1 MQTNE
6 LSILESDYV
15 KPHRPISNDELKSRY
30 KKYMNKFKLSSE
42 MVYHNNTRYFY
53 HVKKYGKKEKEILEK
68 KENKDE
74 NYNHDI
80 GNCSVSWRL
89 SQTPKHLKKTAHDI
103 VNEYMKVFNQ
113 ENDQKYSDYDLELMR
128 VFYTWLYFEGNNNN
142 NRNYNNRNDDRNYN
156 NRNEDR
162 NYNNRNEDR
171 NYNNRNDDRNYNN
184 RNDDRNYNNRNYN
197 NEEEEN

>member
-6 LSILESDYV
+6 HSILESDYV

-42 MVYHNNTRYFY
+42 MVYHKNTRYFY

-68 KENKDE
+68 KENNEE

-89 SQTPKHLKKTAHDI
+89 SQTPKHLKNLAHD
-103 VNEYMKVFNQ
+103 VVDEYMKVFNQ
-113 ENDQKYSDYDLELMR
+113 ENDKKYSDYDLELMR
-128 VFYTWLYFEGNNNN
+128 VFYTWLYFESNNRGNNRGNIRGN
-142 NRNYNNRNDDRNYN
+142 NRNYNHYN
-156 NRNEDR
+156 NSDN
-162 NYNNRNEDR
+162 NHYNNH
-171 NYNNRNDDRNYNN
+171 YNNSD
-184 RNDDRNYNNRNYN
+184 N
-197 NEEEEN
+197 NEEEQEN